1 MSEKNS
7 NWLKEMASAFN
18 MSVKEFAACLGY
30 ARETLYQAAN
40 GCTNLKKQRLEIAQQ
55 KLDKINAELL
65 IAEKARA
72 RERFVQRG
80 KMIDSLVDRLSGY
93 VGVNDAN
100 G

>member
-1 MSEKNS
+1 MQEKNS
-7 NWLKEMASAFN
+7 YWLKGMASAFD
-18 MSVKEFAACLGY
+18 MTVKEFAACLGY
-30 ARETLYQAAN
+30 SRETLYQAAN
-40 GCTNLKKQRLEIAQQ
+40 GYTNLKKQRLECAQQ
-55 KLDKINAELL
+55 KLDAINAELL
-65 IAEKARA
+65 KAEKARA

>member
-1 MSEKNS
+1 MQEKNS
-7 NWLKEMASAFN
+7 YWLKGMASAFD
-18 MSVKEFAACLGY
+18 MTVKEFAACMGY
-30 ARETLYQAAN
+30 SRETLYQAAC
-40 GCTNLKKQRLEIAQQ
+40 GVTNLKKQRLECAQH

>member
-7 NWLKEMASAFN
+7 YWLKDMASAFN
-18 MSVKEFAACLGY
+18 MTVKEFAACLGY
-30 ARETLYQAAN
+30 SRETLYQAAN
-40 GCTNLKKQRLEIAQQ
+40 GGTNLRKQRLECAQH

-80 KMIDSLVDRLSGY
+80 KMIDSLVDRLTGY
-93 VGVNDAN
+93 G
-100 G
+100 GM